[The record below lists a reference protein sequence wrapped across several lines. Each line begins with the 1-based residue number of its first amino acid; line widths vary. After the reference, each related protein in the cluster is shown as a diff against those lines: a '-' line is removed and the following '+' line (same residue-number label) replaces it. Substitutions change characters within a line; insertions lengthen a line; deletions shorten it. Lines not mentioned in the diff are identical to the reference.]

1 VVAPI
6 RHARAVHL
14 IQAVFTGD
22 DDRLVLRIPWKK
34 TPMKRRRE
42 IIVPLSVST
51 HEPRPIRAE
60 IRATRMVEVGLMSSL
75 PATSPASSRLLPGKN
90 AAWLVNLILVI
101 FVNKPGTAPGT
112 GLESPETG
120 SQNWRRRTLS
130 RQQRPYAG
138 YLNPRNARKT
148 RAIPQ
153 RLANAGSY
161 RSAWWPIEPVFTG
174 KFPSIREKNREFCQI
189 QGS

>member
-1 VVAPI
+1 
-6 RHARAVHL
+6 
-14 IQAVFTGD
+14 
-22 DDRLVLRIPWKK
+22 
-34 TPMKRRRE
+34 
-42 IIVPLSVST
+42 
-51 HEPRPIRAE
+51 
-60 IRATRMVEVGLMSSL
+60 MSSL

-161 RSAWWPIEPVFTG
+161 RSAWWWMQSPSNGSSRHP
-174 KFPSIREKNREFCQI
+174 KFPDMRESAGNFSRPAGNLPEAVARTRVDSGGYSEIPYATEQGICCHGSGKWEMGMGNWKLEPPSAQI
-189 QGS
+189 VAL

>member
-1 VVAPI
+1 
-6 RHARAVHL
+6 
-14 IQAVFTGD
+14 
-22 DDRLVLRIPWKK
+22 
-34 TPMKRRRE
+34 MKRRRD
-42 IIVPLSVST
+42 IIVPVSVST
-51 HEPRPIRAE
+51 HELLPIRAE
-60 IRATRMVEVGLMSSL
+60 TRATRMVEVGLMSSL

-120 SQNWRRRTLS
+120 SQNRRRRALS

-138 YLNPRNARKT
+138 YLNPRNARKM

-161 RSAWWPIEPVFTG
+161 RSAWWAREDSNLQPDRYELRPEDRFDRLVPPVLDH
-174 KFPSIREKNREFCQI
+174 PRCIN
-189 QGS
+189 

>member
-1 VVAPI
+1 
-6 RHARAVHL
+6 
-14 IQAVFTGD
+14 
-22 DDRLVLRIPWKK
+22 
-34 TPMKRRRE
+34 
-42 IIVPLSVST
+42 
-51 HEPRPIRAE
+51 
-60 IRATRMVEVGLMSSL
+60 MSE
-75 PATSPASSRLLPGKN
+75 SPAWMAAANVSSNWRSP
-90 AAWLVNLILVI
+90 LILVI

-161 RSAWWPIEPVFTG
+161 RSAWWA
-174 KFPSIREKNREFCQI
+174 REDSNLQPDRYERGYFIGNIDKT
-189 QGS
+189 